1 VTAKA
6 KPAPAAA
13 RLTQANAGDASQQ
26 QQQRDLNAQETGLDT
41 AALAEGISRHE
52 APVYGRDDDDL
63 ED

>member
-1 VTAKA
+1 MTAKA